1 MKSPYLIRI
10 QELIEEAEET
20 DYIMP
25 LWLPYLPAI
34 MIGVSV
40 ITLATTRVIIESL
53 VKRRFVVLPPMCRL
67 TIMDYTRP
75 VPMYILSFMG
85 TLILM
90 LVGIIGLVLELYV
103 LYRWIK
109 RRNDHF
115 KRTHRLYDN
124 VIAYLRTKG
133 YEEEHLLR
141 LTDILND
148 MREEEIAKNAVLWI
162 VLYIVFPP
170 IILYIYHFL
179 NRDFYEHERRE
190 VRLYSILSKLLHEKV
205 PEAYIPEFERRIP
218 SRNTILY
225 IVLSI
230 ITVGIFTLYWI
241 YTITK
246 DPNEHFKEHRKREKN
261 IIEALER
268 LSAS

>member
-34 MIGVSV
+34 MIGASV
-40 ITLATTRVIIESL
+40 ITLTVARVIIGSL
-53 VKRRFVVLPPMCRL
+53 VKRRFVVLPPMYRL
-67 TIMDYTRP
+67 IMMSYTRP
-75 VPMYILSFMG
+75 GSMYVLSFMG
-85 TLILM
+85 LSILVLI
-90 LVGIIGLVLELYV
+90 GIIGIILELYV
-103 LYRWIK
+103 LYKWIK

-124 VIAYLRTKG
+124 VIAYLRTRG

-148 MREEEIAKNAVLWI
+148 MREEEVMKNAVLWI

-190 VRLYSILSKLLHEKV
+190 ARLYSILSRLVREKI
-205 PEAYIPEFERRIP
+205 PEVYIPEFERKIP
-218 SRNTILY
+218 NRNTVLY

-230 ITVGIFTLYWI
+230 ITIGIFTLYWI

-246 DPNEHFKEHRKREKN
+246 DPNEHFKEHKKRERT
-261 IIEALER
+261 ILEALER